1 MEGGYGFEYVN
12 QIADALKNY
21 VSRDPEGMLKVPEGE
36 TKSHLQLTFHFIV
49 RCLAVNRNGEGHL
62 DGVTIMGFIVAL
74 LENMAGKLNQ
84 ELPQILTFLLD
95 ELKFC
100 QTKQHPPKQYTSMI
114 LQAIAMTF
122 AYDPVLTFQ
131 WLEANNYTITVFG
144 IWLQFFQANEFK
156 KDFEVRRNLFGL
168 SAILKTQ

>member
-74 LENMAGKLNQ
+74 LENMSGKLNQ

-100 QTKQHPPKQYTSMI
+100 QTK
-114 LQAIAMTF
+114 
-122 AYDPVLTFQ
+122 
-131 WLEANNYTITVFG
+131 
-144 IWLQFFQANEFK
+144 
-156 KDFEVRRNLFGL
+156 
-168 SAILKTQ
+168 